1 MMFSHHTAHRSPH
14 NKQPF
19 RFAENKH
26 LVEAINVKGCRGR
39 TGVAKSFCCLKHIT
53 VKLVNY
59 LEDEGLGVRSE
70 MLYRL
75 PQG

>member
-39 TGVAKSFCCLKHIT
+39 TGVAKTYHCKACELF
-53 VKLVNY
+53 
-59 LEDEGLGVRSE
+59 R
-70 MLYRL
+70 R
-75 PQG
+75 